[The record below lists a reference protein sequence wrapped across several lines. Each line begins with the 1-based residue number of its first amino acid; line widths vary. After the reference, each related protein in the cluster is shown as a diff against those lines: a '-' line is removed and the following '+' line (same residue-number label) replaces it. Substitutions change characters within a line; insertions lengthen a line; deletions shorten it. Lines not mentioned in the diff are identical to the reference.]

1 MGDDDVTN
9 WFVKTKSIS
18 CFMDLRP
25 ISKFGE
31 TKRIAKNT
39 ILEEGINYTANTNI
53 GTDGQTCRRLKRN
66 EIVGF

>member
-1 MGDDDVTN
+1 
-9 WFVKTKSIS
+9 
-18 CFMDLRP
+18 MDLRP